1 MSRKQYNS
9 AADRKWQQRYQ
20 RIQAR
25 KDDALDIETP
35 RDERRRQKRTLYA
48 ASRLNIGRI
57 VESKVAVVC
66 KNEGQ
71 VRQVYSRIAQEYPQ
85 YTRWVFSDAIPNAY
99 SLFKE
104 NTAMAIVTEDSWF
117 GNETFIKF
125 DAKSSFQRMGFEIIE
140 FYDLLP
146 VIDLGKVCESSE
158 SVEFLLGL

>member
-25 KDDALDIETP
+25 KDDSWDIETP

-48 ASRLNIGRI
+48 ASRLDISRMI
-57 VESKVAVVC
+57 DSKVAVVC
-66 KNEGQ
+66 KTESE
-71 VRQVYSRIAQEYPQ
+71 VRRVYAKINQEYPQ
-85 YTRWVFSDAIPNAY
+85 CTRYIFSDIPQEAY
-99 SLFKE
+99 NIYRE
-104 NTAMAIVTEDSWF
+104 NTAMAVVTEDTWF
-117 GNETFIKF
+117 GNDTFLKF